1 MQTSRYPVIIKAN
14 MIGMCGQY
22 WMAQTHFTP
31 QIKPKIMISINVSTL
46 ITFSTPSWIRNISWH
61 KLKTFTSVMNQ
72 ELSVMVH
79 QEKVM
84 LTRLLQLH
92 RMISNATVTLMEIVI
107 TALFAESGTQL
118 NGIIQIVRIIP
129 LLVIFI

>member
-1 MQTSRYPVIIKAN
+1 
-14 MIGMCGQY
+14 
-22 WMAQTHFTP
+22 
-31 QIKPKIMISINVSTL
+31 
-46 ITFSTPSWIRNISWH
+46 
-61 KLKTFTSVMNQ
+61 MNQ

-84 LTRLLQLH
+84 LTRLLQLL

-107 TALFAESGTQL
+107 TALFAENGTQL

-129 LLVIFI
+129 LFVIFI